1 MERLA
6 DYWSPRLKIEE
17 DQGPCG
23 NPWPTAGNFPNSI
36 LLSVSLPS
44 ACLLPHTG
52 PSMLRHRLSWLSF
65 FPCLSRSQKVSDSHS
80 LSLMF
85 GLKLLCTNSLTFSS
99 SVKFKPLSI
108 LCVSILCVLT
118 HRCLSFSGIGL
129 SNVVETFPGC
139 LGQASDHLKEAEE
152 QKQHSSSW
160 SALGGL
166 WLALTMPLFGPS
178 NHRSPLCVR
187 LIPFTCR
194 SVSSLRS

>member
-1 MERLA
+1 MKNRSFCKRQTVWTDWLTTEA
-6 DYWSPRLKIEE
+6 PRLKIEE

-118 HRCLSFSGIGL
+118 HRCLSFSGIV
-129 SNVVETFPGC
+129 SPT
-139 LGQASDHLKEAEE
+139 
-152 QKQHSSSW
+152 
-160 SALGGL
+160 L
-166 WLALTMPLFGPS
+166 WKRSLAVWARPLT
-178 NHRSPLCVR
+178 
-187 LIPFTCR
+187 T
-194 SVSSLRS
+194 